1 VNGKIVSGLYRDFPS
16 KTAIVAKIT
25 WKILVPTKFIRFA
38 MVESFDLDQ
47 KWLEK
52 LQKKKGK
59 EKRKRGK
66 KEKKKKKEGKFFKIL
81 TASIRH
87 GSSPRPA
94 SAKREGMRRS
104 VRNRSPLSCK
114 HRAPTRDKILL

>member
-1 VNGKIVSGLYRDFPS
+1 M
-16 KTAIVAKIT
+16 
-25 WKILVPTKFIRFA
+25 LVPTKFIRFA

-114 HRAPTRDKILL
+114 HRAPTRATCHGVHGGLV